1 MLLIIETQ
9 SHTCISKINDASYES
24 VSKAFEMISRP
35 ELTISRIRENDSL
48 KLNEYYDL
56 YDWDDIATVMT
67 EQHKSSIFEVNLEDV
82 ECIGTVKILEDDYV
96 WVNGDI
102 IN

>member
-9 SHTCISKINDASYES
+9 SRTCVVKINDASYES

-35 ELTISRIRENDSL
+35 ELTIGGIRENDSL
-48 KLNEYYDL
+48 KLNEEYDL
-56 YDWDDIATVMT
+56 YDWDDVATVMT
-67 EQHKSSIFEVNLEDV
+67 EQHKSSLFDVNLEDV

-96 WVNGDI
+96 WINGEVED
-102 IN
+102 